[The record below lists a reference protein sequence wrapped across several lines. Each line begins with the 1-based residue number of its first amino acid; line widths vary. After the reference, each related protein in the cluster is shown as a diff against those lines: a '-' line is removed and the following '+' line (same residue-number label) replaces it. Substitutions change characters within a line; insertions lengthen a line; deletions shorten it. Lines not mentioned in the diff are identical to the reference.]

1 MRVILR
7 WFKYAVGLGVIAASA
22 GLWITRPNP
31 LPETALSSVTG
42 DPIAGEG
49 VFAAAGCASCHSSPD
64 ASGEARLV
72 LSGGRAFA
80 SDFGVFYAPN
90 ISPDP
95 THGIGE
101 WSDTQIASA
110 LLRGVGREGA
120 HLYPALPYA
129 AYNKMTLQDAAD
141 LIAYLRTLPSDQT
154 PNKPHDIGFPFNIR
168 LALGGWKL
176 LFERSDFVVTGDLTP
191 EQTRGRYLVEA
202 LGHCGECHTP
212 RNALGGLQRDAWLSG
227 AAIPGGNGRTPNI
240 TPAKLGWSEAEIV
253 EYLTSG
259 FTPDFDTAGGEM
271 AEVVKN
277 TATLPIEDRAA
288 IAAYLK
294 VAPAIE

>member
-7 WFKYAVGLGVIAASA
+7 WFKYAVGLGVIAGAA

-42 DPIAGEG
+42 DPIAGEA
-49 VFAAAGCASCHSSPD
+49 VFAAAGCASCHSAPD
-64 ASGEARLV
+64 ANGEARLV

-90 ISPDP
+90 ISSDP
-95 THGIGE
+95 ANGIGE

-154 PNKPHDIGFPFNIR
+154 PNRPHDVGFPFNIR

-277 TATLPIEDRAA
+277 TATLPIEDKAA

-294 VAPAIE
+294 VVPAIE